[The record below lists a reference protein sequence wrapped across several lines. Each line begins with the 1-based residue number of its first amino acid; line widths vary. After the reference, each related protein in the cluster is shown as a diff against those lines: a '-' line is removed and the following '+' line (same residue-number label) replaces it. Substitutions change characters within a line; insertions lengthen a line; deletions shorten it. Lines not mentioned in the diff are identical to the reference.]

1 MRKCQNP
8 ECDRMEGHGGECRR
22 ESPFAVSDPS
32 ETLALIAEHRLAY
45 WPWGNGWV
53 ATNAYEM
60 HSPREGEVS
69 FRYDHCGEG
78 PTIDDAVRACVA
90 RAKGEQR
97 E

>member
-1 MRKCQNP
+1 MS
-8 ECDRMEGHGGECRR
+8 ECCCATEPGRCFWHFGF
-22 ESPFAVSDPS
+22 SPVSDPS